1 VRWFRGYSADKQY
14 GIYVQVPIHAASLP
28 DVAPTMSANSQEI
41 LDYNQKTAESL
52 SVLSPPAKRDG
63 FFHNKRKHLSFIL
76 MKVKSAE
83 TRHPDSSI
91 PDETSLVHQAQSGDA
106 DSFARL
112 YDACVERVYRYVY
125 FRVADDATAED
136 ITSQVF
142 LKAWEHL
149 DRYRSGNASFLAWL
163 YTIARNQVIDH
174 YRTRKESVPLDKIAS
189 LPAPGRTVAE
199 QIETNFDLQAMRDAL
214 QFLTE
219 EQQQVL
225 ILKFIVEMTTE
236 DIAQAMN
243 KNEGAIR
250 ALQMRAL
257 QALSKY
263 LEEEKLHERF

>member
-1 VRWFRGYSADKQY
+1 
-14 GIYVQVPIHAASLP
+14 
-28 DVAPTMSANSQEI
+28 MN
-41 LDYNQKTAESL
+41 
-52 SVLSPPAKRDG
+52 
-63 FFHNKRKHLSFIL
+63 
-76 MKVKSAE
+76 VKSAE
-83 TRHPDSSI
+83 ATHSDSLI
-91 PDETSLVHQAQSGDA
+91 PDEARLVQQAQSGDP

-112 YDACVERVYRYVY
+112 YDVCFERVYRYVY
-125 FRVADDATAED
+125 FRVADTPTAED

-149 DRYRSGNASFLAWL
+149 DRYRSGSASFLAWL

-174 YRTRKESVPLDKIAS
+174 YRTRKESVPLDKIVS
-189 LPAPGRTVAE
+189 LPASGRTVAE
-199 QIETNFDLQAMRDAL
+199 QVESHFDLQAMRDAL

-236 DIAQAMN
+236 EIAQAMN
-243 KNEGAIR
+243 KNEGAVR

-263 LEEEKLHERF
+263 LEKENFV

>member
-1 VRWFRGYSADKQY
+1 MRFSRPSSEGWLRRNIIRS
-14 GIYVQVPIHAASLP
+14 
-28 DVAPTMSANSQEI
+28 
-41 LDYNQKTAESL
+41 
-52 SVLSPPAKRDG
+52 
-63 FFHNKRKHLSFIL
+63 LSFIL
-76 MKVKSAE
+76 LNVKSAE
-83 TRHPDSSI
+83 DLRSDPLI
-91 PDETSLVHQAQSGDA
+91 PDETRLIHQAQSGDA

-149 DRYRSGNASFLAWL
+149 DRYRSGSASFMAWL

-189 LPAPGRTVAE
+189 LPATGRTVAE
-199 QIETNFDLQAMRDAL
+199 QVETHFDLQAMRDAL

-236 DIAQAMN
+236 EIAQAMN
-243 KNEGAIR
+243 KNEGAVR

-257 QALSKY
+257 QTLSKY
-263 LEEEKLHERF
+263 LKEEKFA